1 MVRHVLGC
9 CLFFCVVL
17 GCNPEAKEIE
27 IGEFG
32 AAGNSLHLIP
42 FACSY
47 LGVEISELSGCFVA
61 CPGAVLATYD
71 LRSFAESLVC
81 THPSYTHLQCRLT
94 P

>member
-27 IGEFG
+27 EFG
-32 AAGNSLHLIP
+32 AAGNSLHLVP
-42 FACSY
+42 FTCRY
-47 LGVEISELSGCFVA
+47 LGIEISELSECSIA
-61 CPGAVLATYD
+61 CPGSVLATYD
-71 LRSFAESLVC
+71 LRSFADSLEC
-81 THPSYTHLQCRLT
+81 THPAYAHLQCRLT